1 MTYLIDGHNLIGRLP
16 DLQLDDPDDEALLV
30 QKLKSFAA
38 RTGQRCIVIFDQG
51 LPGGESKM
59 SNAKVKVVFARH
71 DSNADRVMT
80 ARISG
85 IQNPKEWT
93 VVSSDN
99 DVLAAAR
106 RRKMA
111 TMKSSE
117 FANLLERPPEPDKPG
132 MDEAADTHLSS
143 SQVDEWLSLFNQ
155 DPKA

>member
-38 RTGQRCIVIFDQG
+38 RTGKRCIVVFDQG

-59 SNAKVKVVFARH
+59 SNSKVKVVFARH
-71 DSNADRVMT
+71 DSNADRVMMT
-80 ARISG
+80 RISG
-85 IQNPKEWT
+85 IQNPKDWT

-117 FANLLERPPEPDKPG
+117 FAGILQRPPEPDKPG
-132 MDEAADTHLSS
+132 VDEAIDTHLSS
-143 SQVDEWLSLFNQ
+143 SQVDEWLTLFNQ
-155 DPKA
+155 DPDA

>member
-1 MTYLIDGHNLIGRLP
+1 MMYLIDGHNLIGRLP

-71 DSNADRVMT
+71 DSNADRVMMT
-80 ARISG
+80 RISG
-85 IQNPKEWT
+85 IQNPKDWT

-111 TMKSSE
+111 TLKSSE
-117 FANLLERPPEPDKPG
+117 FANILERPPEPDKPG
-132 MDEAADTHLSS
+132 MDEATDTHLSS
-143 SQVDEWLSLFNQ
+143 SQVDEWLTLFNQ
-155 DPKA
+155 DPEA